1 MLKGPK
7 SPLVT
12 VMILVGVFV
21 VVPIL
26 ITRYESRRRE
36 IELFILKRKSEK
48 QRDLYQAVVQN
59 IPDHV
64 VVVKLPEVQKKSE
77 PQQE

>member
-1 MLKGPK
+1 
-7 SPLVT
+7 
-12 VMILVGVFV
+12 MILVGVFV

-64 VVVKLPEVQKKSE
+64 VVVKIPEVQKKSE
-77 PQQE
+77 PQPE